1 MKIQLAVLA
10 ATLVSSA
17 ALAQTPS
24 PAPAPAP
31 QANDVFSQLDADG
44 SSGISAQ
51 EAQASP
57 VVTQAFT
64 RADANSDGMLTR
76 EEFYAA
82 FQVSQPGDSQQP
94 QDAPPQPHS
103 ATTPDSTTTEPQ
115 PE

>member
-10 ATLVSSA
+10 ATLVSGA
-17 ALAQTPS
+17 AFAQDATQ
-24 PAPAPAP
+24 PAP
-31 QANDVFSQLDADG
+31 ANDVFTQLDADQ

-64 RADANSDGMLTR
+64 RADANADGILTR
-76 EEFYAA
+76 EEFYGA
-82 FQVSQPGDSQQP
+82 FQVAQPGDAQQ
-94 QDAPPQPHS
+94 QDAPQPQS
-103 ATTPDSTTTEPQ
+103 TTPESTATEPQ